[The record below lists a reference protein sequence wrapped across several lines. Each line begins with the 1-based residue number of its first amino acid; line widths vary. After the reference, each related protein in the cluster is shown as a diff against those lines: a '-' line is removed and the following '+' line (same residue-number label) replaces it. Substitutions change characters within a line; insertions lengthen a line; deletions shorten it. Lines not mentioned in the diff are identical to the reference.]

1 MARNTPAPTPRKG
14 RPRSNPLPRRE
25 QLRVS
30 KRAQRERERAAG
42 WVLCQVRVRKA
53 TSERLRYA
61 LSLPGFED
69 ALVAFLAEQVVDTQ
83 EYPGLRLLCWNRTE
97 RFIPAA
103 EAFALYER
111 NWRFVDPGA
120 LSPAERALVARLAT
134 RYGNGVL
141 NA

>member
-1 MARNTPAPTPRKG
+1 MARNGPARARRKG
-14 RPRSNPLPRRE
+14 RPRTNPLPRRE

-30 KRAQRERERAAG
+30 KRAQRTRERAAG

-69 ALVAFLAEQVVDTQ
+69 TLAAFLAEQVIDTH
-83 EYPGLRLLCWNRTE
+83 EYPELKLLSWNRAE

-111 NWRFVDPGA
+111 NWRFVDPAA
-120 LSPAERALVARLAT
+120 LSQAERALIDRLVE
-134 RYGNGVL
+134 RFGNGAL

>member
-1 MARNTPAPTPRKG
+1 MARTIPAPEPRKG
-14 RPRSNPLPRRE
+14 RPRTNPLPRRE

-30 KRAQRERERAAG
+30 KRAQRARERAAG
-42 WVLCQVRVRKA
+42 RVLCQVRVRKA

-61 LSLPGFED
+61 LSLPGFEGTL
-69 ALVAFLAEQVVDTQ
+69 AAFLAEQVIDTR
-83 EYPGLRLLCWNRTE
+83 EYPELRLLCWNRAE

-111 NWRFVDPGA
+111 NWRFVDA
-120 LSPAERALVARLAT
+120 AAISPAERALIDRLAE
-134 RYGNGVL
+134 RFGNGVL

>member
-1 MARNTPAPTPRKG
+1 VPG
-14 RPRSNPLPRRE
+14 
-25 QLRVS
+25 
-30 KRAQRERERAAG
+30 AG
-42 WVLCQVRVRKA
+42 RKA

-69 ALVAFLAEQVVDTQ
+69 TLAAFLAEQVVDTH
-83 EYPGLRLLCWNRTE
+83 EYPELRLLCWNRAE

-111 NWRFVDPGA
+111 NWRFVDPAA
-120 LSPAERALVARLAT
+120 LSQTERALIDRLAG
-134 RYGNGVL
+134 RFGNGVL

>member
-1 MARNTPAPTPRKG
+1 MARNRPVPASAKG

-30 KRAQRERERAAG
+30 KRAQRVRERSAG

-61 LSLPGFED
+61 LTLPRFED
-69 ALVAFLAEQVVDTQ
+69 TLAAFLAEQVIDAHD
-83 EYPGLRLLCWNRTE
+83 YPELRLLCWNRVE

-111 NWRFVDPGA
+111 NWRFVDPTA
-120 LSPAERALVARLAT
+120 LSQAERALIDRLAGQF
-134 RYGNGVL
+134 GNGVL

>member
-1 MARNTPAPTPRKG
+1 MPQKIPAPARAKG

-25 QLRVS
+25 QLRLS
-30 KRAQRERERAAG
+30 KRAQRARERAAG
-42 WVLCQVRVRKA
+42 WVQCQVRLRKA

-69 ALVAFLAEQVVDTQ
+69 TLAEFLSEQVIDTN
-83 EYPGLRLLCWNRTE
+83 EYPELRLLCWNRAE
-97 RFIPAA
+97 RFVPAA

-111 NWRFVDPGA
+111 NWRFVDPAA
-120 LSPAERALVARLAT
+120 LSPAERALIDRLAC
-134 RYGNGVL
+134 RFGNSVL

>member
-1 MARNTPAPTPRKG
+1 MARNTPGPAPGRG
-14 RPRSNPLPRRE
+14 RPRTNPLPRRE

-30 KRAQRERERAAG
+30 KRAQRARERAAG

-69 ALVAFLAEQVVDTQ
+69 MLAAFLAEQVIDTH
-83 EYPGLRLLCWNRTE
+83 EYPELRLLCWNRAE

-111 NWRFVDPGA
+111 NWRFVDPAA
-120 LSPAERALVARLAT
+120 LSQTERALIDRLA
-134 RYGNGVL
+134 RRFGNGVL

>member
-1 MARNTPAPTPRKG
+1 MARHIPAPGPRKG
-14 RPRSNPLPRRE
+14 RPRTNPLPRRE

-30 KRAQRERERAAG
+30 KRAQRTRERAAG

-69 ALVAFLAEQVVDTQ
+69 ALATFLAEQLIDTH
-83 EYPGLRLLCWNRTE
+83 EYPELRLLCWNRAE

-111 NWRFVDPGA
+111 NWRFVDPVA
-120 LSPAERALVARLAT
+120 LSPAERALIDRLAG
-134 RYGNGVL
+134 RFGNGVL